1 MKRHL
6 ITLTALL
13 AAAPAFAQAPAPV
26 TGVGT
31 SKNVWQGMATNVL
44 RSAEM
49 MPEADYS
56 FKPVA
61 TVRSFGELIGHVA
74 GSEYM
79 FCAAALGEAP
89 KAEDD
94 IEKNVKTKA
103 GLVAALKSAAE
114 YCNRAYSMSDAAAT
128 GMTKLFGGD
137 QSKYFALILNAAH
150 VGEHYGNLVTY
161 LRVKG
166 MVPPSSQPRPAGQ

>member
-1 MKRHL
+1 MKRSILVVSSLL
-6 ITLTALL
+6 IAV
-13 AAAPAFAQAPAPV
+13 PVFAQAPAPV

-31 SKNVWQGMATNVL
+31 AKTVWQMSAANVL
-44 RSAEM
+44 KSAEM
-49 MPEADYS
+49 LPEADYS

-61 TVRSFGELIGHVA
+61 TVRSFGDLFGHVA

-94 IEKNVKTKA
+94 IEKSVKTKD
-103 GLVAALKSAAE
+103 GLIAALKAAAA
-114 YCNRAYSMSDAAAT
+114 YCDRAYAMTDAQAA

-137 QSKYFALILNAAH
+137 QSKYFALMLNAAH
-150 VGEHYGNLVTY
+150 VDEHYGNLVTY
-161 LRVKG
+161 LRIKG
-166 MVPPSSQPRPAGQ
+166 MVPPSSQPQPAGQ

>member
-1 MKRHL
+1 ML
-6 ITLTALL
+6 F
-13 AAAPAFAQAPAPV
+13 AAPAFAQAPAPV

-31 SKNVWQGMATNVL
+31 SKTVWETMSNYVIK
-44 RSAEM
+44 SAEL

-56 FKPVA
+56 FKPA
-61 TVRSFGELIGHVA
+61 PTVRSFGEMLGHVA
-74 GSEYM
+74 GAENM
-79 FCAAALGEAP
+79 FCAAALGETP

-94 IEKNVKTKA
+94 IEKTVKDKA
-103 GLVAALKSAAE
+103 GLIAALKAAAQ
-114 YCNRAYSMSDAAAT
+114 YCGRAYSMTDAQAT

-161 LRVKG
+161 LRIKN
-166 MVPPSSQPRPAGQ
+166 MVPPSSAPRAGGM